1 MPKFK
6 LSSFKNKH
14 FLALAG
20 NGVISVITVLQMGLI
35 YHKLEKSEVGAWVM
49 FLTILGIAEA
59 LRNGFLQTA
68 TVKFYSGTTGE
79 RAREILGSVWFWAL
93 VTTGLVFLAI
103 SLVGNVGIMWAAGAS
118 LANGGIPAFGQ
129 YVYNDEI
136 VRIINWIGVTYISSL
151 PYTLIFWIL
160 MAEERYDKILWMR
173 LVNSGSMI
181 LCIFVAVFCGRMSL
195 DMLLWINFL
204 TNMLTNVVGYF
215 AGMAKL
221 EAFPGRT
228 KASIDEI
235 YHFGKFSLG
244 TNLISNLLRNTD
256 NFIINFMI
264 GPAALAVY
272 NLPVKLMEIVEIPLR
287 SFVGTGMTGMAA
299 AYNAGDMG
307 RVKYIL
313 TKYAGML
320 TIVFIPMAA
329 GAFVIA
335 GPAIY
340 FLGGAKYT
348 GSEAANIFRVCMFL
362 AIFYPIDRFNGT
374 TLDVI
379 HKPNINFQKV
389 IVMLVANTVCDFI
402 GVSLFG
408 NLYGILLGSV
418 CTMASGLVFGYFKL
432 RKFVPHTPLEVMQ
445 VGVAEMKSFLQQR
458 LGFPRKPSP

>member
-1 MPKFK
+1 
-6 LSSFKNKH
+6 
-14 FLALAG
+14 
-20 NGVISVITVLQMGLI
+20 MGLI

-59 LRNGFLQTA
+59 IRNGFLQTA
-68 TVKFYSGTTGE
+68 TVKFYSGTGGS
-79 RAREILGSVWFWAL
+79 RAKEVLGSVWFWAL
-93 VTTGLVFLAI
+93 VTTAVIFVLLMI
-103 SLVGNVGIMWAAGAS
+103 LGNVGILWGAFAALS
-118 LANGGIPAFGQ
+118 HGGVSALGR
-129 YVYNDEI
+129 YMYADEI

-181 LCIFVAVFCGRMSL
+181 VCIFIAVFCHRMSL
-195 DMLLWINFL
+195 EMLLWINL
-204 TNMLTNVVGYF
+204 VTNMLTNFVGYY
-215 AGMAKL
+215 AGMAKMGTL
-221 EAFPGRT
+221 RHRT
-228 KASIDEI
+228 TDCKDEI

-256 NFIINFMI
+256 TFIINFMI
-264 GPAALAVY
+264 GPAAVAVY

-299 AYNAGDMG
+299 AQNAGDMG

-320 TIVFIPMAA
+320 TIVFIPMAI
-329 GAFVIA
+329 GTFFIA
-335 GPAIY
+335 DLAIY

-348 GSEAANIFRVCMFL
+348 GSEAANIFRVCMVL

-389 IVMLVANTVCDFI
+389 IVMLVANSVCDFV
-402 GVSLFG
+402 GVWLLG
-408 NLYGILLGSV
+408 NLYGILVGSA
-418 CTMASGLVFGYFKL
+418 CTMAAGLIFGYFKL
-432 RKFVPHTPLEVMQ
+432 NRYLPHTPLEVLQ
-445 VGVAEMKSFLQQR
+445 VGWRETTLFVGNR
-458 LGFPRKPSP
+458 LRPFRKAPPQN